1 VSWKEKGVAG
11 GKRALTPSDEE
22 AVKRWPT
29 RPAAYYGLGVI
40 VLATTLNFFDGT
52 VFGMMV
58 ERIKFDFQL
67 SDEQLGWLM
76 GPANIIFYVLVGIPL
91 ARLVD
96 TYPRKYVLA
105 AGLLLTSGLTALGG
119 LVQGFKGLFATRM
132 LTGAGGSAHGP
143 GSYSLLADFFPPD
156 RLPRAIAVLQ
166 LGFILGITLGSYV
179 GGQLL
184 GMVADWEPTRWLG
197 LTIRGWQWVL
207 IMVGAPGILIVVGL
221 LAMREP
227 PRQGVT
233 GEAKAMPIRQ
243 VANEI
248 WLRKRVYLP
257 LFIGLAFSALESQ
270 GLGAWRV
277 PLMIRSHGWD
287 ETQIGNWTAPLLL
300 VTQLAGL
307 YLGTMTTEWLGKRH
321 KDAHVR
327 TTTLMF
333 SAAVPCAVLAPLM
346 PTGEAT
352 LILYSLAGMFGIGS
366 AVPQNA
372 AIQRITPNRMR
383 GQVTAIYLFMFIFF
397 GAMGSLLI
405 GTVTQRV
412 IGNAD
417 ELWKA
422 MAMTAAVLM
431 PLAAFAISRGI
442 KPYREEIERLERIEK
457 GSEPFSGERP

>member
-1 VSWKEKGVAG
+1 MQDATAKLVPGEG
-11 GKRALTPSDEE
+11 
-22 AVKRWPT
+22 AVKSWPS
-29 RPAAYYGLGVI
+29 RSAAYYGLGVI
-40 VLATTLNFFDGT
+40 VLATALNFFDGT

-58 ERIKFDFQL
+58 ERIKVDFQL

-96 TYPRKYVLA
+96 TYPRKYVVA
-105 AGLLLTSGLTALGG
+105 AGLFLTSGLTALGG

-132 LTGAGGSAHGP
+132 LTGAGGSAHAP

-166 LGFILGITLGSYV
+166 LGFIGGTTLGAYM

-184 GMVADWEPTRWLG
+184 GMVADWEPTLWMG

-207 IMVGAPGILIVVGL
+207 VMVGAPGLLIVVAL
-221 LAMREP
+221 LAMQEP
-227 PRQGVT
+227 PRQGIT
-233 GEAKAMPIRQ
+233 GVAKALPIKE

-277 PLMIRSHGWD
+277 PLMIRSFGWD
-287 ETQIGNWTAPLLL
+287 ETRIGNWSAPLLL

-307 YLGTMTTEWLGKRH
+307 YLGTMTTEWLGRNH

-346 PTGEAT
+346 PWGEAT
-352 LILYSLAGMFGIGS
+352 LILYALAGMFGIGS

-405 GTVTQRV
+405 GTVTQRL
-412 IGNAD
+412 IGDPAG
-417 ELWKA
+417 LWKA
-422 MAMTAAVLM
+422 MAWTAAVLM

-442 KPYREEIERLERIEK
+442 KPYREEITRLERLEAD
-457 GSEPFSGERP
+457 